1 MLAWTVYIS
10 FLSAL
15 GCFLVPKERP
25 DLSRRLALAGTIAAA
40 LVGLICAIL
49 YAPVDGNPIVDTV
62 KASWIPSLGIQYY
75 LAADGIS
82 VVMVVLT
89 GIASVAAVL
98 FSWNIED
105 RANEFFGFFLTLIG
119 GVYGVFIS
127 FDLFLLFVFYEIAII
142 PKYFLI
148 AIWGS
153 TRKSYGAMKIVLYSF
168 IGSALALIGI
178 MAAFVVSGAHSFELQ
193 QLIQHPYTPEFQRW
207 AFPVTFIGFV
217 ILAGMWP
224 FHTWAPTGHVAAP
237 TGASMLLAGVVM
249 KLGAYGALRVPMT
262 LFPMGATI
270 WREELALLAAI
281 SIVAGALVALVQSDF
296 KFIIGYSSVSH
307 MGFVLLGLLATTETG
322 LSGAVLQMFSHG
334 ILAGLLFA
342 VVGRMVYARTHT
354 RELSQLDGMDLGR
367 KLPFAATVFLIAALA
382 SVGLPGFSGFVAEL
396 HVITGAWSSFSY
408 TAIMAGIGIV
418 IGVAYSLRALLTVFW
433 PSNQGC
439 PPLRHEPLPAITA
452 QEKIGSVLLIGTS
465 LIIGIYPRLIL
476 DLVVP
481 SLHSPLLEPLIGS
494 VAGTQ

>member
-1 MLAWTVYIS
+1 
-10 FLSAL
+10 
-15 GCFLVPKERP
+15 
-25 DLSRRLALAGTIAAA
+25 
-40 LVGLICAIL
+40 
-49 YAPVDGNPIVDTV
+49 
-62 KASWIPSLGIQYY
+62 
-75 LAADGIS
+75 
-82 VVMVVLT
+82 
-89 GIASVAAVL
+89 
-98 FSWNIED
+98 
-105 RANEFFGFFLTLIG
+105 
-119 GVYGVFIS
+119 
-127 FDLFLLFVFYEIAII
+127 
-142 PKYFLI
+142 
-148 AIWGS
+148 
-153 TRKSYGAMKIVLYSF
+153 
-168 IGSALALIGI
+168 
-178 MAAFVVSGAHSFELQ
+178 
-193 QLIQHPYTPEFQRW
+193 
-207 AFPVTFIGFV
+207 
-217 ILAGMWP
+217 
-224 FHTWAPTGHVAAP
+224 
-237 TGASMLLAGVVM
+237 
-249 KLGAYGALRVPMT
+249 
-262 LFPMGATI
+262 
-270 WREELALLAAI
+270 
-281 SIVAGALVALVQSDF
+281 
-296 KFIIGYSSVSH
+296 
-307 MGFVLLGLLATTETG
+307 
-322 LSGAVLQMFSHG
+322 LQMFSHG